1 MAKENNAS
9 VVRVH
14 KNTDFTIM
22 SNHHLRNMKLSLK
35 AVGFM
40 SKLLGLPDDW
50 CYSIAGLVKICKE
63 GETAVRSALHELID
77 EKYVYVEKLP
87 PNYSKSGRF
96 EYVYHIYEIPYED
109 MPDGLECPELFIKKR
124 EEKQAKSALNADTQN
139 AEKQDTENPHLE
151 NQGIENQGQLN
162 TYISN
167 TKESSTKECNAAVSV
182 PQKSS
187 SKSQLKKRAQD
198 NKKNYAEAVTM
209 TEEEYQK
216 LTQQHTKAFVDKCIE
231 ILNNYKL
238 SSGKQY
244 KSDYHT
250 ILNWVVERVSKDYP
264 QLDRSVSVQESVQCL
279 KSFISAAQHQT
290 VGQPF

>member
-124 EEKQAKSALNADTQN
+124 EEKQAKSALN

-264 QLDRSVSVQESVQCL
+264 QLDRSVSVQESVYD
-279 KSFISAAQHQT
+279 
-290 VGQPF
+290 VNVNPFDRFVR

>member
-109 MPDGLECPELFIKKR
+109 MPDGLECPELFIKKQ

-167 TKESSTKECNAAVSV
+167 TKESSTKECNAAISVSR
-182 PQKSS
+182 KSS
-187 SKSQLKKRAQD
+187 CKKKI
-198 NKKNYAEAVTM
+198 NKRNYAEAVTM

-216 LTQQHTKAFVDKCIE
+216 LIQQHTKAFVNKCIE

-264 QLDRSVSVQESVQCL
+264 QLDRSFSVQESVYD
-279 KSFISAAQHQT
+279 
-290 VGQPF
+290 VNVNPFDRFVR

>member
-1 MAKENNAS
+1 MAKETNSS

-22 SNHHLRNMKLSLK
+22 CNHHLRNMKLSLK

-63 GETAVRSALHELID
+63 GETAVRAALHELID
-77 EKYVYVEKLP
+77 ENYVYVEKLP

-109 MPDGLECPELFIKKR
+109 IPEGLECPELFIKKQK
-124 EEKQAKSALNADTQN
+124 EKQSKTNLNADFQD
-139 AEKQDTENPHLE
+139 AEKQDTENLHIE
-151 NQGIENQGQLN
+151 IQGVKNHGQLN
-162 TYISN
+162 TYISSM
-167 TKESSTKECNAAVSV
+167 KESSTKELNTTVSV

-187 SKSQLKKRAQD
+187 SQSQSKKKLQD
-198 NKKNYAEAVTM
+198 KKKNYAEAVTM

-216 LTQQHTKAFVDKCIE
+216 LTLQHTKAFVDKCIE

-244 KSDYHT
+244 KSDYYT

-264 QLDRSVSVQESVQCL
+264 KLDKPDPMQNPVYDVNVN
-279 KSFISAAQHQT
+279 
-290 VGQPF
+290 PFDQFVR

>member
-63 GETAVRSALHELID
+63 EETAVRSALHELID
-77 EKYVYVEKLP
+77 ENYVYVEKLP

-109 MPDGLECPELFIKKR
+109 MPDGLECPDLFIKKQ
-124 EEKQAKSALNADTQN
+124 EEKQAESALNADTQD

-151 NQGIENQGQLN
+151 SQGIENQGQLN

-167 TKESSTKECNAAVSV
+167 TKESSTKEYNAAVSV
-182 PQKSS
+182 SGKSS
-187 SKSQLKKRAQD
+187 SKKKV

-264 QLDRSVSVQESVQCL
+264 QLDKTVSAQESVYDVN
-279 KSFISAAQHQT
+279 IN
-290 VGQPF
+290 PFDRFVR

>member
-1 MAKENNAS
+1 MTKETNSS

-22 SNHHLRNMKLSLK
+22 SNHHLRNLKLSLK
-35 AVGFM
+35 AVGLM
-40 SKLLGLPDDW
+40 SKILGLLDGW
-50 CYSIAGLVKICKE
+50 NYSIAGLVKICKE

-77 EKYVYVEKLP
+77 ECYVYVEKLP

-109 MPDGLECPELFIKKR
+109 MPNGLECPELFIKLR
-124 EEKQAKSALNADTQN
+124 EEAKLNADSQD
-139 AEKQDTENPHLE
+139 AEKQDTENLHLE
-151 NQGIENQGQLN
+151 IQGVENQGQLN
-162 TYISN
+162 TYIS
-167 TKESSTKECNAAVSV
+167 STKELSTKKLNTTVSV

-187 SKSQLKKRAQD
+187 SKSQSKKKAQD
-198 NKKNYAEAVTM
+198 NKKKYAEAVTM

-264 QLDRSVSVQESVQCL
+264 QLDRSVSVQESVYD
-279 KSFISAAQHQT
+279 
-290 VGQPF
+290 VNVNPFDRFVR

>member
-1 MAKENNAS
+1 MTKETNSS

-22 SNHHLRNMKLSLK
+22 SNHHLRNLKLSLK
-35 AVGFM
+35 AVGLM
-40 SKLLGLPDDW
+40 SKILGLPDGW
-50 CYSIAGLVKICKE
+50 NYSIAGLVKICKE

-109 MPDGLECPELFIKKR
+109 TPNGLECPELFIKLR
-124 EEKQAKSALNADTQN
+124 EEAKLNADSQD
-139 AEKQDTENPHLE
+139 AEKQDTENLHLE
-151 NQGIENQGQLN
+151 IQGVENQGQLN
-162 TYISN
+162 TYIS
-167 TKESSTKECNAAVSV
+167 STKELSTKKLNTTVSA

-187 SKSQLKKRAQD
+187 SKSQSKKKAQD
-198 NKKNYAEAVTM
+198 NKKKYAEAVTM

-264 QLDRSVSVQESVQCL
+264 QLDRAISVQEPVYD
-279 KSFISAAQHQT
+279 
-290 VGQPF
+290 VNVNPFDRFVR

>member
-1 MAKENNAS
+1 MTKETNSS

-22 SNHHLRNMKLSLK
+22 SNHHLRNLKLSLK
-35 AVGFM
+35 AVGLM
-40 SKLLGLPDDW
+40 SKILGLPDGW
-50 CYSIAGLVKICKE
+50 NYSIAGLVKICKE

-109 MPDGLECPELFIKKR
+109 TPNGLECPELFIKFR
-124 EEKQAKSALNADTQN
+124 EEAKLNADSQD
-139 AEKQDTENPHLE
+139 AEKQDTENLHLE
-151 NQGIENQGQLN
+151 IQGVENQGQLN
-162 TYISN
+162 TYIS
-167 TKESSTKECNAAVSV
+167 STKELSTKKLNTTVSA

-187 SKSQLKKRAQD
+187 SKSQSKKKAQD
-198 NKKNYAEAVTM
+198 NKKKYAEAVTM

-264 QLDRSVSVQESVQCL
+264 QLDRAISVQEPVYD
-279 KSFISAAQHQT
+279 
-290 VGQPF
+290 VNVNPFDRFVR

>member
-1 MAKENNAS
+1 MTKETNSS

-22 SNHHLRNMKLSLK
+22 SNHHLRNLKLSLK
-35 AVGFM
+35 AVGLM
-40 SKLLGLPDDW
+40 SKILGLPDGW
-50 CYSIAGLVKICKE
+50 NYSIAGLVKICKE

-109 MPDGLECPELFIKKR
+109 MPNGLECPELFIKLR
-124 EEKQAKSALNADTQN
+124 EEAKLNADSQD
-139 AEKQDTENPHLE
+139 AEKQDTENLHLE
-151 NQGIENQGQLN
+151 IQGVENQGQLN
-162 TYISN
+162 TYIS
-167 TKESSTKECNAAVSV
+167 STKELSTKKLNTTVSA

-187 SKSQLKKRAQD
+187 SKSQSKKKVQD
-198 NKKNYAEAVTM
+198 NKKKYAEAVTM

-264 QLDRSVSVQESVQCL
+264 QLDRVVSAQESVYD
-279 KSFISAAQHQT
+279 
-290 VGQPF
+290 VNVNPFDRFVR

>member
-50 CYSIAGLVKICKE
+50 CYSIAGIVKICKE

-124 EEKQAKSALNADTQN
+124 EEKQAKSALNA
-139 AEKQDTENPHLE
+139 EKQDTENPHLE

-162 TYISN
+162 TYISS
-167 TKESSTKECNAAVSV
+167 TKESS
-182 PQKSS
+182 
-187 SKSQLKKRAQD
+187 LK
-198 NKKNYAEAVTM
+198 
-209 TEEEYQK
+209 
-216 LTQQHTKAFVDKCIE
+216 
-231 ILNNYKL
+231 NNIPL
-238 SSGKQY
+238 
-244 KSDYHT
+244 
-250 ILNWVVERVSKDYP
+250 
-264 QLDRSVSVQESVQCL
+264 
-279 KSFISAAQHQT
+279 
-290 VGQPF
+290 

>member
-109 MPDGLECPELFIKKR
+109 MPDGLECPELFIKKQ
-124 EEKQAKSALNADTQN
+124 EEKQAESALN

-151 NQGIENQGQLN
+151 SQGIENQGQLN

-182 PQKSS
+182 SRKSS
-187 SKSQLKKRAQD
+187 SKKKV

-264 QLDRSVSVQESVQCL
+264 QLDRVVSAQESVYDVN
-279 KSFISAAQHQT
+279 IN
-290 VGQPF
+290 PFDRFVR

>member
-50 CYSIAGLVKICKE
+50 CYSITGLVKICKE

-109 MPDGLECPELFIKKR
+109 MPDGLECPELFIKKQ
-124 EEKQAKSALNADTQN
+124 EEKQAESALNADAQN
-139 AEKQDTENPHLE
+139 TEKQDTENLHLE
-151 NQGIENQGQLN
+151 SQGIENQGQLN

-167 TKESSTKECNAAVSV
+167 TKESSTKECNAAVSA
-182 PQKSS
+182 PKKSS
-187 SKSQLKKRAQD
+187 SKSQSKKKAQD

-216 LTQQHTKAFVDKCIE
+216 LLEQHSKAFVDKCIE

-264 QLDRSVSVQESVQCL
+264 QLNSSAPAQAPVYDVNVNPFDRFVR
-279 KSFISAAQHQT
+279 
-290 VGQPF
+290 

>member
-87 PNYSKSGRF
+87 PNYSESGRF

-109 MPDGLECPELFIKKR
+109 MPNGLECPELFIKLR
-124 EEKQAKSALNADTQN
+124 EKAKLSAYSQD
-139 AEKQDTENPHLE
+139 AEKQDTENLHLE
-151 NQGIENQGQLN
+151 SQGIENQGQLN

-182 PQKSS
+182 LQKSS
-187 SKSQLKKRAQD
+187 SNKKVQD

-238 SSGKQY
+238 SSGKKY

-264 QLDRSVSVQESVQCL
+264 QLDKPVPVQNPVYD
-279 KSFISAAQHQT
+279 
-290 VGQPF
+290 VNVNPFDRFVR